1 MRSGCRQIS
10 WTDSCEFGKTGDRMR
25 KRFFVIGFIVFAAIG
40 GALGWLW
47 WASQPAMRAPATLPP
62 VPPLSETAAL
72 PSEPAAPSELPDAS
86 LIFTP
91 GIIDSGKL
99 AIEIRGRHIGT
110 EDYTLER
117 RENGELVLHSQ
128 GTLKFKIAFF
138 DVEAAFEQV
147 IAFAAQRRPVSYQ
160 LALNGPVGIG
170 NRRVSVRFGAAT
182 GIVDNGERRSEIALP
197 EEPFLLLGMFSSY
210 AVVPLWAQPDASQKL
225 NVISLR
231 GDRRDQGDI
240 WVLLEYVRPVT
251 LRNAQGDLLE
261 AEEYL
266 LKNERLTLKLY
277 LSGERL
283 LALQNDTNKSDES
296 FRLYRHDLFPRDFEV
311 LPRAQ

>member
-1 MRSGCRQIS
+1 
-10 WTDSCEFGKTGDRMR
+10 MR
-25 KRFFVIGFIVFAAIG
+25 KRFFVISLLVFAVIS

-47 WASQPAMRAPATLPP
+47 WVSQPAMRLAPATLPP
-62 VPPLSETAAL
+62 VPSLPRTVTLPSAPAPELSV
-72 PSEPAAPSELPDAS
+72 PSEPSDVSPS
-86 LIFTP
+86 P
-91 GIIDSGKL
+91 GVIDSGTL
-99 AIEIRGRHIGT
+99 VIEIRSRRIGT

-117 RENGELVLHSQ
+117 RETGELVLHSQ
-128 GTLKFKIAFF
+128 GTLKFKIALF
-138 DVEAAFEQV
+138 DVEATFEQV
-147 IAFAAQRRPVSYQ
+147 IVFTAQRRPTSYQ

-170 NRRVSVRFGAAT
+170 NRRVSARFGAAT

-210 AVVPLWAQPDASQKL
+210 AVVPLWAQPTASQRLK
-225 NVISLR
+225 VISLR
-231 GDRRDQGDI
+231 GDRRDQGDT
-240 WVLLEYVRPVT
+240 WVLLEYVGPVT

-261 AEEYL
+261 AQEYL
-266 LKNERLTLKLY
+266 LTSERLTLKLY

>member
-1 MRSGCRQIS
+1 
-10 WTDSCEFGKTGDRMR
+10 MR
-25 KRFFVIGFIVFAAIG
+25 KRFFVIGLILSAMIG

-47 WASQPAMRAPATLPP
+47 WVSQSGARLAPTALPP
-62 VPPLSETAAL
+62 VPPLSEAATL
-72 PSEPAAPSELPDAS
+72 PSEPAAPEPPDAS
-86 LIFTP
+86 LTFTP

-99 AIEIRGRHIGT
+99 TVEIRGRHIGT

-117 RENGELVLHSQ
+117 RETGELVLHSQ
-128 GTLKFKIAFF
+128 GTLKFRIALF
-138 DVEAAFEQV
+138 DVEATFEQA
-147 IAFAAQRRPVSYQ
+147 IAFTAQRRPASYQ

-170 NRRVSVRFGAAT
+170 NRRVSARFGAAT

-225 NVISLR
+225 KVISLR
-231 GDRRDQGDI
+231 GDRRDQSDI

-251 LRNAQGDLLE
+251 LRGAQGDSLE

-266 LKNERLTLKLY
+266 LKNERMMLKLY

-296 FRLYRHDLFPRDFEV
+296 FRLYRHDLFSHDFDV
-311 LPRAQ
+311 LSGQD